1 MTVAFVVGNG
11 TSRQL
16 VNLYELKTRGKI
28 YGCNAL
34 YRDFAPDVLV
44 STDKPISETIQ
55 NSGYALDNTMYTR
68 YPQPGQGANPIP
80 QPYFG
85 YSSGPIAV
93 AQAALDQH
101 QSVYLLGFDM
111 GPVTGDRFNNV
122 YADTEFYKKSNSKPT
137 FTGNWIRQLIQV
149 TKDFPTVSFFR
160 VQGSTTANIE
170 DLTKIKNLVHMP
182 MTDFLYRINNTKDL

>member
-16 VNLYELKTRGKI
+16 VDLHELKTRGKI

-55 NSGYALDNTMYTR
+55 NSGYASSNTMYTR
-68 YPQPGQGANPIP
+68 NPQPGLGAKPIP

-85 YSSGPIAV
+85 YSSGPIAL
-93 AQAALDQH
+93 ALAADADH
-101 QSVYLLGFDM
+101 TVMYIVGFDM
-111 GPVTGDRFNNV
+111 GPNQNGKFNNV
-122 YADTEFYKKSNSKPT
+122 YADTEFYKKSSAAPT
-137 FTGNWIRQLIQV
+137 YTGNWARQMTTIMRNYPYKNFIRII
-149 TKDFPTVSFFR
+149 
-160 VQGSTTANIE
+160 GSTTAQVQEFSNVP
-170 DLTKIKNLVHMP
+170 NLIS
-182 MTDFLYRINNTKDL
+182 MTVLDFLDRARQNKL